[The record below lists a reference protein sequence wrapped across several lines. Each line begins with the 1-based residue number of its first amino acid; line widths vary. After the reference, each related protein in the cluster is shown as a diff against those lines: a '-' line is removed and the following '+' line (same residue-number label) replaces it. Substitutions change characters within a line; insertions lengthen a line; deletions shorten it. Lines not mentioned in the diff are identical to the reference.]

1 MISVLLVDDH
11 SLIRK
16 GFHLILDAE
25 TDIQVAGEAGDGTTA
40 VSMCSALRPDVVL
53 MDVRMPGR
61 DGIEA
66 TRDIVAAGLPSK
78 VLILTTFDLDDY
90 VYAGLRAGASG
101 FLLKDTQPADLVG
114 AIRTI
119 AAGDAV
125 LAPGATKRLIQQ
137 FAFTQ
142 PPERP
147 SGPRG
152 AQIRQALTGREQ
164 DVFSHIAAG
173 MSNSEIAASLFLSEG
188 TVKIH
193 VGRIL
198 AKLGLRDRVQAVVL
212 AYESRL
218 ITPGTLPA
226 DRPEQPD

>member
-11 SLIRK
+11 ALIRK
-16 GFHLILDAE
+16 GFRLILDAE
-25 TDIQVAGEAGDGTTA
+25 TDITVAGEAGDGIAA
-40 VSMCSALRPDVVL
+40 VAMAAALRPDVVL
-53 MDVRMPGR
+53 MDVRM
-61 DGIEA
+61 
-66 TRDIVAAGLPSK
+66 
-78 VLILTTFDLDDY
+78 LILTTFDLDDY

-101 FLLKDTQPADLVG
+101 FLLKDAQPDDLVA

-125 LAPGATKRLIQQ
+125 LAPGATRRLIRQ
-137 FAFTQ
+137 FAATEQ
-142 PPERP
+142 PEPF
-147 SGPRG
+147 SGHRA
-152 AQIRQALTGREQ
+152 AQVRDALTGREQ
-164 DVFSHIAAG
+164 DVLASIAAG
-173 MSNSEIAASLFLSEG
+173 MSNSEIAASLHLSEG

-218 ITPGTLPA
+218 ITPAPLPP
-226 DRPEQPD
+226 DRPAPPR

>member
-78 VLILTTFDLDDY
+78 VLTVPPSALDDHA
-90 VYAGLRAGASG
+90 YAGRRAGPSA
-101 FLLKDTQPADLVG
+101 FLPKDPHPADLVG

-119 AAGDAV
+119 AA
-125 LAPGATKRLIQQ
+125 
-137 FAFTQ
+137 
-142 PPERP
+142 
-147 SGPRG
+147 
-152 AQIRQALTGREQ
+152 
-164 DVFSHIAAG
+164 
-173 MSNSEIAASLFLSEG
+173 
-188 TVKIH
+188 
-193 VGRIL
+193 
-198 AKLGLRDRVQAVVL
+198 
-212 AYESRL
+212 
-218 ITPGTLPA
+218 
-226 DRPEQPD
+226 